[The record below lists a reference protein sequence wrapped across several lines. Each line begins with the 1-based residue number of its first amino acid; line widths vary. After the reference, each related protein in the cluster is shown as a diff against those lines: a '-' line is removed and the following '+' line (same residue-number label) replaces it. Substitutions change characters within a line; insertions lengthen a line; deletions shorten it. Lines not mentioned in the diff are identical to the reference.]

1 MDGAIS
7 QLHSIRNGYNR
18 PSNTI
23 PRHSQ
28 KSNWTTMQWQLQQ
41 QQQQQHQAPPPNPHY
56 VMQKTGSESGSSTG
70 DISPPPSSMDSSGI
84 IHGNTNQSQSSGLRA
99 QAVNLSRLNGQAQ
112 LHASNSTNNLEF
124 NGSPNAGTT
133 LVTSNSSGN
142 LLLVGAPLHNFPT
155 YRNIPAAIQQRQQ
168 FPTAAQVNG
177 EINLYPTP
185 FPNPS
190 FISPAPTQ
198 PRVSPSPSQTA
209 ILPTA
214 YPTNKLVQSCFNCGS
229 INHTGLNCSEA
240 SMEDVTRNAVYK
252 LDYTVSTQSPFAPVA
267 VMNTS
272 SSSGNLNAAN
282 NNNHNSNSLDT
293 QLEPSTIFIDLTQD
307 TSSDS
312 SISNR

>member
-1 MDGAIS
+1 
-7 QLHSIRNGYNR
+7 
-18 PSNTI
+18 
-23 PRHSQ
+23 
-28 KSNWTTMQWQLQQ
+28 MQWQHQH
-41 QQQQQHQAPPPNPHY
+41 QQQQHQAPIQNAHY
-56 VMQKTGSESGSSTG
+56 VIQKTGSESGSSTG
-70 DISPPPSSMDSSGI
+70 EMSPPPSSIDSAG
-84 IHGNTNQSQSSGLRA
+84 IHGNANQSQSSGLRA
-99 QAVNLSRLNGQAQ
+99 QAVNLSRLNGAPI
-112 LHASNSTNNLEF
+112 HASNSTNSLEF
-124 NGSPNAGTT
+124 NGTNANAGAT

-168 FPTAAQVNG
+168 FPAQVNG
-177 EINLYPTP
+177 EINIYPTT

-190 FISPAPTQ
+190 FISPAPQ
-198 PRVSPSPSQTA
+198 PRVSPSPSQNA

-240 SMEDVTRNAVYK
+240 SMEDVTRNAIYK
-252 LDYTVSTQSPFAPVA
+252 LDYTVSTQSNPFAPGT
-267 VMNTS
+267 VMTSS

-282 NNNHNSNSLDT
+282 NNNVNSSSDT

>member
-18 PSNTI
+18 PNNTI

-41 QQQQQHQAPPPNPHY
+41 QQQQQHQQPPPNAHY
-56 VMQKTGSESGSSTG
+56 MMQKTGSESGSSTG
-70 DISPPPSSMDSSGI
+70 DMSPPPSSIDSAG
-84 IHGNTNQSQSSGLRA
+84 IHGNANQSQSSGLRA
-99 QAVNLSRLNGQAQ
+99 QAVNLSRLNGAP
-112 LHASNSTNNLEF
+112 LHASNSTNSLEF
-124 NGSPNAGTT
+124 NGSPASANAGTT

-155 YRNIPAAIQQRQQ
+155 YRTIPATIQQRQQ
-168 FPTAAQVNG
+168 FPAQVNG
-177 EINLYPTP
+177 EINIYPTP
-185 FPNPS
+185 FPNAT
-190 FISPAPTQ
+190 FISPATAQ
-198 PRVSPSPSQTA
+198 QQQRASPSQTA

-252 LDYTVSTQSPFAPVA
+252 LDYTVSTQSPFTPVA
-267 VMNTS
+267 VMTSS

-282 NNNHNSNSLDT
+282 NNVNSSDP
-293 QLEPSTIFIDLTQD
+293 QLESSTIFIDLTQD